1 MAGTIMRDVVPTYLT
16 PEQEARSAAG
26 GYKFEL
32 VRKRA
37 LEEALDGLWTTT
49 TC

>member
-1 MAGTIMRDVVPTYLT
+1 MRDVVPTYLT
-16 PEQEARSAAG
+16 PDQEARSAAG

-37 LEEALDGLWTTT
+37 LEEALDSLWAAAPTTPSA
-49 TC
+49 